1 MVRPGNKK
9 MPAGI
14 RCSLLAICLGL
25 MTLSSAHADSR
36 SFADLLARAKAQAAT
51 GHRWEPAGDNMTE
64 TIVSMMD
71 LIPTATPEQLTELS
85 ALLESSMSGA
95 PPNTASPDSLT
106 EQSITPV
113 PPSRASS
120 EIRNA
125 PALATVGSAPSS
137 VFPEQSVPGEVQQD
151 VPSLIIPRVA
161 IPGVAMPGQ
170 AMPSQIAPGRIAPI
184 PVAPSPITPSPIMPD
199 PVASIPAA
207 PRQVAPR
214 PVMSGPVMPDG
225 FAPDQAMPDADSRAG
240 LLFARGLD
248 AELRGDFSGA
258 RRFYTSAAQ
267 RGDAAAARNLGR
279 LYDPAYLRQTAL
291 GGVDPDPALARGWYE
306 RAIKLGDTDA
316 GPLLEALSV
325 R

>member
-14 RCSLLAICLGL
+14 RCGLLRSLLAVCPVL
-25 MTLSSAHADSR
+25 MTLLSAHADSR
-36 SFADLLARAKAQAAT
+36 SFADLLARAKAQVAA
-51 GHRWEPAGDNMTE
+51 GHRWAPPGDNMTE

-71 LIPTATPEQLTELS
+71 LISTATPEQLTELS
-85 ALLESSMSGA
+85 ALLEGSRSG
-95 PPNTASPDSLT
+95 PPSQGAGPDDLT
-106 EQSITPV
+106 EQSTAPA

-137 VFPEQSVPGEVQQD
+137 VLLEQSVPGTVRQD
-151 VPSLIIPRVA
+151 VPSLTIPRVA
-161 IPGVAMPGQ
+161 IPGPAIPGQ
-170 AMPSQIAPGRIAPI
+170 AIPGETMPSQIAPGRIAPH
-184 PVAPSPITPSPIMPD
+184 
-199 PVASIPAA
+199 
-207 PRQVAPR
+207 
-214 PVMSGPVMPDG
+214 PVMPSPVMPSPVMPSPVMPG
-225 FAPDQAMPDADSRAG
+225 AFASTQAMPDADSRAG
-240 LLFARGLD
+240 VLFARGLD

-258 RRFYTSAAQ
+258 RRFYASAAQ

-279 LYDPAYLRQTAL
+279 LYDPAYLRRTAL

-306 RAIKLGDTDA
+306 RAIRLGDPDA